1 MFDICGSLHQLHAAG
16 LYSNV
21 VELCNLANYTKE
33 LYTEGVGQQIQS
45 ILADSYFELKEWK
58 RAESIYRQI
67 LQCKKYARTKQQQ
80 SVNNSNSNP
89 PPHSQEL
96 EKSEVEM
103 KFKLYQCYVG
113 MGQSS
118 KAAIETL
125 QSIPAKIRSAKV
137 NMALAKLY
145 QSASQVS

>member
-80 SVNNSNSNP
+80 PVNNSNSNP
-89 PPHSQEL
+89 PQHSQEL

-125 QSIPAKIRSAKV
+125 QSIPAKNRSSKV